1 MGTPLKALGAD
12 ISLSEYEVKAAML
25 FNFAKFA
32 EWPPHVWKDAATP
45 LTICIS
51 GNNPFGESLGKLTE
65 MQTYLGHPV
74 RVQKFV
80 LPGGADIC
88 QILFIARNESRR
100 IGDVLKSVE
109 GKPVLTVSDI
119 DHFTREGGML
129 GFVLVDNRV
138 RFTVNPARTSKAGIL
153 ISSKLLQLAVA
164 VEAGGAN

>member
-1 MGTPLKALGAD
+1 MPKIQLSAEEMQLVCNREWILTKHRIIEKVYQLFG
-12 ISLSEYEVKAAML
+12 SLS
-25 FNFAKFA
+25 AK
-32 EWPPHVWKDAATP
+32 
-45 LTICIS
+45 
-51 GNNPFGESLGKLTE
+51 